1 MGTVGQKGERIL
13 GGLER
18 MIGKRTKSILLSA
31 ALTAGMILPCFA
43 STAIDANAGSTKA
56 YITNTSSVNNDSINT
71 GDFFVNGKV
80 YAKDSKMVFDE
91 KCSLKASVVSKAQVK
106 NLKEYGLTDMF
117 TLNATFNISHIAENG
132 KVAVAFGLKNSNSLG
147 ENESAEIAFTYDDGL
162 YLEVNEYQNG
172 SAQVFVA
179 RQKYSLSSLNTD
191 IKMTLKVE
199 SNGKIYLSFVCN
211 QNEIKVLS
219 GRPLHIDAQG
229 SVGVFSVSSE
239 SGKNVFTVADMET
252 LAYIYETPLTVESY
266 LETFDNGYNANMFY
280 SESSASPLKP
290 SRIAVKDGKLEFR
303 NVATGY
309 FTTKEVFSNFELTFE
324 VTDFGRKAEYDKDG
338 NVTQLVSSW
347 FMIGFGVDNYNDP
360 ASEKIQATF
369 LQFDYIPM
377 NSAEREID
385 HENPTE
391 SMLNKRYVLY
401 NNGTAV
407 HTAPMGDKNLWN
419 EEYAAG
425 KTVNVKLVVE
435 DGVISLYH
443 KLEDEAEYGDPQY
456 SYDLGI
462 TQTGYVRF
470 FTYGD
475 TAIPSSGMKTIA
487 SFNMTIDNLKIRNL
501 DHPNVMQVKAAP
513 VYKSNALHFSEDYVY
528 TTVTDDNDLLGNKLK

>member
-1 MGTVGQKGERIL
+1 MTKKKAKNIL
-13 GGLER
+13 
-18 MIGKRTKSILLSA
+18 ISA
-31 ALTAGMILPCFA
+31 ALAAGMILPCA
-43 STAIDANAGSTKA
+43 TPAAVSVDAGSTKS

-91 KCSLKASVVSKAQVK
+91 KCSAKASVVSKAQVK

-117 TLNATFNISHIAENG
+117 TLKATFNLANLVAGG
-132 KVAVAFGLKNSNSLG
+132 KVAVAFGLKNSGSLG
-147 ENESAEIAFTYDDGL
+147 EDESAEIAFTYDNGL
-162 YLEVNEYQNG
+162 WLEVNEYKNG
-172 SAQVFVA
+172 SAQAFVA
-179 RQKYSLSSLNTD
+179 KQKNTLLSLNTD

-199 SNGKIYLSFVCN
+199 CSGKIYLSFTCN

-219 GRPLHIDAQG
+219 GRPLNIDAQG

-239 SGKNVFTVADMET
+239 SGKNKFTVAEMET
-252 LAYIYETPLTVESY
+252 LAYVYETPLTVESY
-266 LETFDNGYNANMFY
+266 FETFDGGYNANMFY

-290 SRIAVKDGKLEFR
+290 SKIAVEDGKLKFQ

-309 FTTKEVFSNFELTFE
+309 FTTKEVFSNFELTFD
-324 VTDFGRKAEYDKDG
+324 VTDFGRKAKYDQQG
-338 NVTQLVSSW
+338 NLTQLVSSW

-360 ASEKIQATF
+360 ASENIQATF

-377 NSAEREID
+377 NTAEREID

-407 HTAPMGDKNLWN
+407 HTSPMGDKNLWN

-475 TAIPSSGMKTIA
+475 TAIPSTGLKTIA
-487 SFNMTIDNLKIRNL
+487 SFNMTIDNLRIRNL

-513 VYKSNALHFSEDYVY
+513 VYKSNLLHFTKDYDY
-528 TTVTDDNDLLGNKLK
+528 TTVPDENDLLGNKLKKGIDE